1 MSPGVIPSTDTL
13 SAHPGDLNRE
23 ASSGKPCS
31 HDARLC
37 LPVSSCALIIP
48 SERSCLLFLQL
59 EMHVCVSVYAF
70 EMCVCVYVCV
80 FVCPNHLTAQLIT
93 YLVSFS
99 Q

>member
-23 ASSGKPCS
+23 ASSGEPCS

-37 LPVSSCALIIP
+37 LPGSACALIIP

-70 EMCVCVYVCV
+70 EMCVRVR
-80 FVCPNHLTAQLIT
+80 PNPLTAQLIT